1 MKISGGLVTVKMER
15 FHGLGTRI
23 AEEEMLLKGV
33 FQVENN
39 RSAVKRHMN
48 EQSKFKL

>member
-1 MKISGGLVTVKMER
+1 MVW
-15 FHGLGTRI
+15 GTRI

-48 EQSKFKL
+48 EDKQMIRKRRYLRQRPMRA

>member
-39 RSAVKRHMN
+39 RQRDQHMN
-48 EQSKFKL
+48 GINR